1 MASSSW
7 STAAGDAKRVYES
20 SVKSAQ
26 PACSIIKTRNPID
39 GSIKRISEG
48 YQMGVLVVPPNSVT
62 YIGSSPTKTTLLT
75 GRPMVVA
82 QAQALTYE
90 KDMHEEIPW
99 STFTRLDGDQAA
111 IDDYFLLLETAMMR
125 VGNTREEISLL
136 LGQQSLGTVDSVG
149 GSASA
154 GTITFTAATWRG
166 GLFWALGPGATMDA
180 FTSTTKNN
188 ATAAI
193 VLVGVSQSTAYTI
206 NITCGGTIGSEIAA
220 GDTIW
225 LEGSWDGTTYYDMPG
240 LVAQAAN
247 TTGQSMGISATT
259 YPNWAGNTA
268 SVGGPMTP
276 DVLEAYFGVLRN
288 RDQDGKLTAYMPETV
303 WRQIFEYV
311 QALRYLDS
319 SYSAGDQK
327 IGNEGITYTTSRFKN
342 VELVLHPLLKDT
354 EMLIQKD
361 EAVVRV
367 GSRDVD
373 FGVPVRMS
381 ANPAAVA
388 EGVLMIT
395 GTNAAEAFVTSD
407 TGILNRQPSA
417 SYSLTGISV

>member
-7 STAAGDAKRVYES
+7 ATAAGDAKRVYDNA
-20 SVKSAQ
+20 VKNAQ
-26 PACSIIKTRNPID
+26 PACSIIKKRAPID
-39 GSIKRISEG
+39 QTIKRISEG
-48 YQMGVLVVPPNSVT
+48 FQVGVLVVPPNGVT
-62 YIGSSPTKTTLLT
+62 YVGSSPTKTTLLT
-75 GRPMVVA
+75 GRPMVIT
-82 QAQALTYE
+82 QAQALSYE
-90 KDMHEEIPW
+90 TDIHEEIPW
-99 STFTRLDGDQAA
+99 ATFTRLDGDQAA

-136 LGQQSLGTVDSVG
+136 AGQTSLGTVDSVG
-149 GSASA
+149 GSAAA

-225 LEGSWDGTTYYDMPG
+225 LEGTWDGTTFYDMPG

-247 TTGQSMGISATT
+247 TTGTSMGVSATT

-268 SVGGPMTP
+268 SVGGPMTS
-276 DVLEAYFGVLRN
+276 DVLETYLGVLRN
-288 RDQDGKLTAYMPETV
+288 RDQEGKLTAYMPETV
-303 WRQIFEYV
+303 WRQIFEEV
-311 QALRYLDS
+311 QGMRYLDS
-319 SYSAGDQK
+319 SYLSGNQK
-327 IGNEGITYTTSRFKN
+327 IGNEDITYVTSRFKN
-342 VELVLHPLLKDT
+342 VELVVHPLLRDT
-354 EMLIQKD
+354 EMLIQRD
-361 EAVVRV
+361 DAVVRV
-367 GSRDVD
+367 GSRDVE

-388 EGVLMIT
+388 QGVLMIT
-395 GTNAAEAFVTSD
+395 GTNAAEAFVTKD
-407 TGILNRQPSA
+407 TGVINRMPGCA
-417 SYSLTGISV
+417 YSLTGISV